1 MRVARTTVLYDSK
14 NYQSISGWE
23 GRTLLA
29 IFLLL
34 VSWGL
39 AAVAVGLL
47 AFFVAV
53 LMDEA
58 WRKIS
63 LAVEQKDD

>member
-1 MRVARTTVLYDSK
+1 M
-14 NYQSISGWE
+14 
-23 GRTLLA
+23 LA

-34 VSWGL
+34 VGWGL
-39 AAVAVGLL
+39 AAVGIGLL
-47 AFFVAV
+47 VLFIAAV
-53 LMDEA
+53 IDEA